1 MRMIVV
7 DANSIFY
14 RSYHGIPEMNRANG
28 QPTNAIYGLTRQLLK
43 VRREF
48 EHFVPIVVW
57 DHPGNSFREHIWRGY
72 KADRRRPDLLTAQ
85 SKGARELVTAL
96 GFPVIEQAG
105 FEADDTIAHLVEMG
119 RENSC
124 PWTVEVIMTG
134 DKDMLQLVSDR
145 TRVFDPWADV
155 YKGVSDCF
163 KKFGVTPDKVPLVQA
178 LMGDSVDG
186 FPGVQGIGPKKA
198 ADLVNEYGS
207 IDAILRAASNT
218 PKGVMWANIRTT
230 GNDLHTFEQLA
241 KLSTNTPL
249 TVQGVL
255 DLIDRTVYNEDT
267 ARVALEHFEFRSL
280 L

>member
-1 MRMIVV
+1 MRMIIV

-14 RSYHGIPEMNRANG
+14 RSYHGIPEMNRADG
-28 QPTNAIYGLTRQLLK
+28 MPTNAIYGLARQLLK
-43 VRREF
+43 VRKMF
-48 EHFVPIVVW
+48 EGFAPIVVW
-57 DHPGNSFREHIWRGY
+57 DHPGGSYREHIYPKY
-72 KADRRRPDLLTAQ
+72 KADRSRPEQLSAQ
-85 SKGARELVTAL
+85 SQGARDLVIGL

-105 FEADDTIAHLVEMG
+105 FEADDTIAHLVAMG

-124 PWTVEVIMTG
+124 PWSADVIMTG

-145 TRVFDPWADV
+145 TRVFDPWSDA
-155 YKGVSDCF
+155 YKGLAECHA
-163 KKFGVTPDKVPLVQA
+163 KFGVTPEKVPMVQA
-178 LMGDSVDG
+178 LMGDGVDG

-207 IDAILRAASNT
+207 IAAILRAADKT

-230 GNDLHTFEQLA
+230 GNDLYTFEQLA
-241 KLSTNTPL
+241 QLNTSTPL

-267 ARVALEHFEFRSL
+267 ARATLEHFEFRSL